1 MILYG
6 PDGARLQVGGIGF
19 VRPQPT
25 RPKPERSTDAISS
38 VWVYGDGDDIE
49 NSGAAPQPAK
59 TGSAGA
65 QNADTRPP
73 E

>member
-6 PDGARLQVGGIGF
+6 PDGARLQIGGIGF

-49 NSGAAPQPAK
+49 NSGAAPASAA
-59 TGSAGA
+59 TTDSAGSA
-65 QNADTRPP
+65 DK
-73 E
+73 